1 MPDRAPDARPPR
13 GRHTS
18 EDANADPSVA
28 ASAGPRAGNLRVRA
42 ALPSPRRL
50 ELGGGLV
57 VAGLV
62 TVALMSAA
70 IPAGSALPAED
81 RPEVTGPADT
91 APVDRTPDTAPP
103 PSPAAGP
110 PITLA
115 FGGDVHAERGAGVA
129 VRAGLP
135 SVREVLSRADV
146 AMLNVETAVTERG
159 SAADKTFAFRAPVS
173 TLTTL
178 KEAGVDVVSLANNH
192 GLDYGLDGLHDTLAA
207 SHATGLPL
215 VGMGMDE
222 DQAYAPWVTTVRG
235 QRIAVLAATQVLDG
249 NLADAWTAGVGKPG
263 MASAKREDRL
273 LDEVRRAAE
282 QAETVVVYLH
292 WGRERDPCPLP
303 VQQDLARQL
312 VDAGA
317 DVIVGTHAH
326 VLLGSGYLDGA
337 YVDYGLG
344 NFAFNARSD
353 EARRT
358 GVLTVTVQDG
368 SVRAARWTPAVVRN
382 GAPQLLEGDEA
393 ERAVQDKRDRRS
405 CTGLSLAG

>member
-1 MPDRAPDARPPR
+1 MSDRAPDAMPPR
-13 GRHTS
+13 GRRTA
-18 EDANADPSVA
+18 EDTNAD
-28 ASAGPRAGNLRVRA
+28 AGAVPRARVLRARA
-42 ALPSPRRL
+42 TSPSGRRW
-50 ELGGGLV
+50 ELGGALL

-62 TVALMSAA
+62 TASLVSAA
-70 IPAGSALPAED
+70 IPASNALPAAD
-81 RPEVTGPADT
+81 RPGAKGSTND
-91 APVDRTPDTAPP
+91 APVDRPPDTPPP

-115 FGGDVHAERGAGVA
+115 FGGDVHAEREAGVA

-146 AMLNVETAVTERG
+146 AMVNVETAITERG
-159 SAADKTFAFRAPVS
+159 SPATKTFTFRAPAS

-178 KEAGVDVVSLANNH
+178 KQAGVDVVSVANNH
-192 GLDYGLDGLHDTLAA
+192 GLDYGPDGLTDTLAA
-207 SHATGLPL
+207 SQATGLPL

-249 NLADAWTAGVGKPG
+249 NLAEAWTAGVGKPG
-263 MASAKREDRL
+263 MASAKREARL

-282 QAETVVVYLH
+282 RAETVVVYLH

-303 VQQDLARQL
+303 VQTDLARKL

-344 NFAFNARSD
+344 NFAFSARS
-353 EARRT
+353 EESRRT

-368 SVRAARWTPAVVRN
+368 SVQAARWTPAVVRN

-393 ERAVQDKRDRRS
+393 ERAVQDKRDRRG